1 MLAARKRAGLRQIEL
16 AVALGER
23 YDHSVISAVEHNR
36 SSLRTDGL
44 TRAAHALGVST
55 DYLLG
60 LADDP
65 TPSAELRDQL
75 DKQSPK
81 AQLINDLESTKTMLG
96 ERLAESRKGAG
107 LTQFQL
113 AIALGDRYD
122 RTMIGHV
129 EHNRSGLLADGLVKA
144 AGTLHVSVDYLLG
157 LTDDPTP
164 AAERDPKVLPF
175 PGPDD
180 EYESV
185 RRYNAEDLRLA
196 AGVRAFIDREP
207 TPSEVRFRKD
217 WLRSHALAAKNLM
230 LLNVIGDSMFPTIEE
245 GDSVLIDESRRA
257 PRSGR
262 VYGLRTLDGPL
273 VKRLRKRQGRWWADS
288 DNGEYKPRMMREDDQ
303 TLGQVVW
310 WAHTEE

>member
-1 MLAARKRAGLRQIEL
+1 MRQVELAA
-16 AVALGER
+16 ALGKR
-23 YDHSVISAVEHNR
+23 YDQSVIAHVER
-36 SSLRTDGL
+36 GDIALSYDGL
-44 TRAAHALGVST
+44 VNAARTLGVSI
-55 DYLLG
+55 DYL
-60 LADDP
+60 A
-65 TPSAELRDQL
+65 
-75 DKQSPK
+75 
-81 AQLINDLESTKTMLG
+81 
-96 ERLAESRKGAG
+96 
-107 LTQFQL
+107 
-113 AIALGDRYD
+113 
-122 RTMIGHV
+122 
-129 EHNRSGLLADGLVKA
+129 
-144 AGTLHVSVDYLLG
+144 G

-164 AAERDPKVLPF
+164 AAERDPKALPF

-207 TPSEVRFRKD
+207 QASEIRFRKD
-217 WLRSHALAAKNLM
+217 WLQTHALAAKNLM
-230 LLNVIGDSMFPTIEE
+230 LINVIGDSMFPTIED

-288 DNGEYKPRMMREDDQ
+288 DNGEYKPRLMREDDQ

>member
-1 MLAARKRAGLRQIEL
+1 MRQVELAA
-16 AVALGER
+16 ALGKR
-23 YDHSVISAVEHNR
+23 YDQSVIAHVER
-36 SSLRTDGL
+36 GDIALSYDGL
-44 TRAAHALGVST
+44 VNAARTLGVSI
-55 DYLLG
+55 DYL
-60 LADDP
+60 A
-65 TPSAELRDQL
+65 
-75 DKQSPK
+75 
-81 AQLINDLESTKTMLG
+81 
-96 ERLAESRKGAG
+96 
-107 LTQFQL
+107 
-113 AIALGDRYD
+113 
-122 RTMIGHV
+122 
-129 EHNRSGLLADGLVKA
+129 
-144 AGTLHVSVDYLLG
+144 G

-164 AAERDPKVLPF
+164 AAERDPKALPF

-207 TPSEVRFRKD
+207 QASEIRFRKD
-217 WLRSHALAAKNLM
+217 WLQTHALAAKNLM
-230 LLNVIGDSMFPTIEE
+230 LLNVIGDSMFPTIED
-245 GDSVLIDESRRA
+245 GDSVLIDESRRT

-288 DNGEYKPRMMREDDQ
+288 DNGEYKPRLMREDDQ

>member
-1 MLAARKRAGLRQIEL
+1 
-16 AVALGER
+16 
-23 YDHSVISAVEHNR
+23 
-36 SSLRTDGL
+36 
-44 TRAAHALGVST
+44 
-55 DYLLG
+55 
-60 LADDP
+60 
-65 TPSAELRDQL
+65 
-75 DKQSPK
+75 
-81 AQLINDLESTKTMLG
+81 MLG
-96 ERLAESRKGAG
+96 KRLLASRKQAG
-107 LTQFQL
+107 LTQVEL
-113 AIALGDRYD
+113 AVELGRRY
-122 RTMIGHV
+122 TGSMVSMV
-129 EHNRSGLLADGLVKA
+129 ENNHKGLLLDGATKA
-144 AGTLHVSVDYLLG
+144 AQALNVSLDYLVG

-180 EYESV
+180 EYESI

-207 TPSEVRFRKD
+207 QASEIRFRKD
-217 WLRSHALAAKNLM
+217 WLQTHALAAKNLM

-288 DNGEYKPRMMREDDQ
+288 DNGEYKPRLMRENDQ

>member
-1 MLAARKRAGLRQIEL
+1 MRQVELAA
-16 AVALGER
+16 ALGKR
-23 YDHSVISAVEHNR
+23 YDQSVIAHVER
-36 SSLRTDGL
+36 GDIALSYDGL
-44 TRAAHALGVST
+44 VNAARTLGVSI
-55 DYLLG
+55 DYL
-60 LADDP
+60 A
-65 TPSAELRDQL
+65 
-75 DKQSPK
+75 
-81 AQLINDLESTKTMLG
+81 
-96 ERLAESRKGAG
+96 
-107 LTQFQL
+107 
-113 AIALGDRYD
+113 
-122 RTMIGHV
+122 
-129 EHNRSGLLADGLVKA
+129 
-144 AGTLHVSVDYLLG
+144 G

-164 AAERDPKVLPF
+164 AAERDPKALPF

-185 RRYNAEDLRLA
+185 RRYSAEDMRLA

-273 VKRLRKRQGRWWADS
+273 VKRLRRRAGRWWADS
-288 DNGEYKPRMMREDDQ
+288 DNGEYKPRLMRENDQ

>member
-1 MLAARKRAGLRQIEL
+1 MVSHVESGRKALRLEGAVGAAR
-16 AVALGER
+16 ALG
-23 YDHSVISAVEHNR
+23 
-36 SSLRTDGL
+36 
-44 TRAAHALGVST
+44 
-55 DYLLG
+55 
-60 LADDP
+60 
-65 TPSAELRDQL
+65 
-75 DKQSPK
+75 
-81 AQLINDLESTKTMLG
+81 
-96 ERLAESRKGAG
+96 
-107 LTQFQL
+107 
-113 AIALGDRYD
+113 
-122 RTMIGHV
+122 
-129 EHNRSGLLADGLVKA
+129 
-144 AGTLHVSVDYLLG
+144 VSVDYLTG

-164 AAERDPKVLPF
+164 ATDRTETLEQLRTQVEELTAKAKVLPF
-175 PGPDD
+175 PAPGAPDD

-185 RRYNAEDLRLA
+185 RRYSAEDMRLA

-288 DNGEYKPRMMREDDQ
+288 DNGEYKPRLMREDDQ

>member
-23 YDHSVISAVEHNR
+23 YDHSVVSAVEHNR
-36 SSLRTDGL
+36 SSLRIDGL

-60 LADDP
+60 L
-65 TPSAELRDQL
+65 
-75 DKQSPK
+75 
-81 AQLINDLESTKTMLG
+81 
-96 ERLAESRKGAG
+96 
-107 LTQFQL
+107 
-113 AIALGDRYD
+113 
-122 RTMIGHV
+122 
-129 EHNRSGLLADGLVKA
+129 
-144 AGTLHVSVDYLLG
+144 
-157 LTDDPTP
+157 TDDPTP
-164 AAERDPKVLPF
+164 AAERDPKALPF

-207 TPSEVRFRKD
+207 TPSEIRFRKD
-217 WLRSHALAAKNLM
+217 WLQTHALAAKNLM
-230 LLNVIGDSMFPTIEE
+230 LINVIGDSMFPTIED
-245 GDSVLIDESRRA
+245 GDSVLIDESRRV

-273 VKRLRKRQGRWWADS
+273 VKRLLKRQGRWWAGS
-288 DNGEYKPRMMREDDQ
+288 DNGEYKPRLMRKNDQ

-310 WAHTEE
+310 WAHTEALEGKEVKP

>member
-1 MLAARKRAGLRQIEL
+1 MVENNHKGLLLDGATKAAQ
-16 AVALGER
+16 ALN
-23 YDHSVISAVEHNR
+23 V
-36 SSLRTDGL
+36 SL
-44 TRAAHALGVST
+44 
-55 DYLLG
+55 DYL
-60 LADDP
+60 
-65 TPSAELRDQL
+65 
-75 DKQSPK
+75 
-81 AQLINDLESTKTMLG
+81 
-96 ERLAESRKGAG
+96 
-107 LTQFQL
+107 
-113 AIALGDRYD
+113 
-122 RTMIGHV
+122 V
-129 EHNRSGLLADGLVKA
+129 
-144 AGTLHVSVDYLLG
+144 G

-207 TPSEVRFRKD
+207 QASEIRFRKD
-217 WLRSHALAAKNLM
+217 WLQTHALAAKNLM
-230 LLNVIGDSMFPTIEE
+230 LINVIGDSMFPTIED
-245 GDSVLIDESRRA
+245 GDSVLIDESRRT

-262 VYGLRTLDGPL
+262 IFSLRTLDGPL

-288 DNGEYKPRMMREDDQ
+288 DNGEYKPRLMRENDQ